1 MQSNNSNTFEEI
13 IKYRGKVIKEFDDII
28 NEEIKLENLYYSQ
41 RYQEM
46 MSHIQKIINNHP
58 AETAVWNNIDQT
70 QSTTYKEHFKSAS
83 AFLYANAV
91 KILIEHGIDILNSN
105 PNNR

>member
-1 MQSNNSNTFEEI
+1 MQLNNSNTFEGI
-13 IKYRGKVIKEFDDII
+13 IKYCGKGIKEFDDII
-28 NEEIKLENLYYSQ
+28 NEEIKLENLYYNQ

-46 MSHIQKIINNHP
+46 MSHIQKIMNNHP
-58 AETAVWNNIDQT
+58 VETAVWNNINQT
-70 QSTTYKEHFKSAS
+70 QSISYKEHFKSAS
-83 AFLYANAV
+83 AFLYTNAI